1 MAIVL
6 CRVDDR
12 LVHGQ
17 VVIGWG
23 RPLGVEFIALVDE
36 GVAASAWEQDL
47 YRMAVPPEIEVRFAT
62 VAEAAGQLAGWNG
75 NAHRGLI
82 LTGDVETMAALHRAA
97 PDVVHRINLGGIHH
111 RPGRRERLP
120 YLYLTDDELRG
131 LVALQAEGAE
141 ITAQDLPTSTPVP
154 LRAIT

>member
-36 GVAASAWEQDL
+36 GVATSQWEQDL
-47 YRMAVPPEIEVRFAT
+47 YRMAVPPEIEVRFTT
-62 VAEAAGQLAGWNG
+62 VAEAAGQLATWNG
-75 NAHRGLI
+75 NDHRGLI
-82 LTGDVETMAALHRAA
+82 LTGDLETMAALHRAA
-97 PDVVHRINLGGIHH
+97 PGVVHRINLGGIHH

-131 LVALQAEGAE
+131 LVALEAEGAE

>member
-1 MAIVL
+1 MPIVL

-23 RPLGVEFIALVDE
+23 RPLGVDFIALVDE
-36 GVAASAWEQDL
+36 GVAASPWEQDL

-62 VAEAAGQLAGWNG
+62 IADAAGRLAAWGG
-75 NAHRGLI
+75 GEPRGLL
-82 LTGDVETMAALHRAA
+82 LTGDVDTMAALHRAA
-97 PDVVHRINLGGIHH
+97 PAVVQRINLGGIHH

-131 LVALQAEGAE
+131 LLALAAEGAE
-141 ITAQDLPTSTPVP
+141 INAQDLPTSPAIP
-154 LRAIT
+154 LRAIS